1 MMFKFLMA
9 STVAAIGLSLAGA
22 AFAEPAASDSPRQAV
37 VKYSDLN
44 LANTAGVEALR
55 RRIDAAAREVCGP
68 QPDIRQPGDSQTF
81 EACVSRAQAQAKQPL
96 AEAMAS
102 TRLEEVH

>member
-1 MMFKFLMA
+1 MVKFLTA
-9 STVAAIGLSLAGA
+9 ATGLAIGMSLAGGALA
-22 AFAEPAASDSPRQAV
+22 APDASEAPRQAI

-44 LANTAGVEALR
+44 LANAAGVEALN
-55 RRIDAAAREVCGP
+55 RRINLAAREVCGP
-68 QPDIRQPGDSQTF
+68 EPDVREIGDSQAYR
-81 EACVSRAQAQAKQPL
+81 ACVTHAQAQAVQPL

>member
-1 MMFKFLMA
+1 MFKFLTA
-9 STVAAIGLSLAGA
+9 STILAVGLSLAGGALA
-22 AFAEPAASDSPRQAV
+22 APAASEAPRQAV

-44 LANTAGVEALR
+44 LANAAGVEAMNH
-55 RRIDAAAREVCGP
+55 RIKLAAREVCGP
-68 QPDIRQPGDSQTF
+68 EPDVREIGDSQAYR
-81 EACVSRAQAQAKQPL
+81 ACVTHAQAQAVQPL